1 MITQYFWPETFRIN
15 ELCEMF
21 VEHGHEVTILTGVP
35 NYPSGEVFPEFR
47 RSPAS
52 FDRFEGSPVVR
63 VPMSS
68 RGTSRAQL
76 VLNYVTFAISA
87 AIIGAWRLRGRRFDV
102 IFVYEPSP
110 ITVGVPGM
118 VLRRLKG
125 IPSCLWVL
133 DLWPDTPHALGML
146 PHPALYRLTQWGVRR
161 IYRSTDLLLVQSPG
175 FVEPVRQLA
184 PPGRRVEYF
193 PSWADAVFDSEEP
206 VGASEVEARPE
217 SFTVLFAGNVGE
229 AQDFPTI
236 LDAAAALAERSDI
249 RFLVVGDG
257 RQLAWVRSEV
267 ERRQLNGTVFL
278 LGRHPVERMPE
289 FFAHADALLVSL
301 RPDPVFSRTIPA
313 KVQAYMASGKPIV
326 ALLDGE
332 GADAVR
338 RWSCGVVVTP
348 GDARGL
354 VDAVLKLADASV
366 ADRALMGSNG
376 RAAAD
381 SEFNRHRLVESLLG
395 WMVDLTA
402 QGPRRGRSRKVVV

>member
-193 PSWADAVFDSEEP
+193 QKPQRGHADTSASSASITGRSCAAQSTGGRYHAVRESR
-206 VGASEVEARPE
+206 ATWQAR
-217 SFTVLFAGNVGE
+217 FGLLRDRDDLG
-229 AQDFPTI
+229 
-236 LDAAAALAERSDI
+236 LAE
-249 RFLVVGDG
+249 F
-257 RQLAWVRSEV
+257 
-267 ERRQLNGTVFL
+267 
-278 LGRHPVERMPE
+278 
-289 FFAHADALLVSL
+289 
-301 RPDPVFSRTIPA
+301 
-313 KVQAYMASGKPIV
+313 
-326 ALLDGE
+326 
-332 GADAVR
+332 
-338 RWSCGVVVTP
+338 
-348 GDARGL
+348 
-354 VDAVLKLADASV
+354 
-366 ADRALMGSNG
+366 
-376 RAAAD
+376 
-381 SEFNRHRLVESLLG
+381 RLPHCS
-395 WMVDLTA
+395 
-402 QGPRRGRSRKVVV
+402 S